1 LEEEEEEEEEEQII
15 MGHQC
20 VTALNVVNYCSFKSS
35 CKGHKKHDTRECTVL
50 IYVFYGN
57 STDMFLILSIIC
69 VKRHGNH
76 GIQPEVDEMDENH
89 QRKGFKEHISKYDL
103 FKYAI

>member
-1 LEEEEEEEEEEQII
+1 VELSICDICDDVMNRVKNLKPYGQFSCQVS
-15 MGHQC
+15 GH
-20 VTALNVVNYCSFKSS
+20 TN
-35 CKGHKKHDTRECTVL
+35 
-50 IYVFYGN
+50 FYGN

-76 GIQPEVDEMDENH
+76 GTQPEVDEMDENH

-103 FKYAI
+103 FKYA